1 MKKYWFLFV
10 GILASFSGFY
20 AQSIAEKYTA
30 GAFTILSK
38 QNATP
43 IYVDEQDYA
52 VIQKASVLF
61 QTDIE
66 MLTGQRPSLIKDLNY
81 SNIIIIGSLEKS
93 AIINQLIKE
102 KKINV
107 DQIKGKWEAYQIQVV
122 RQPMKGVENALVI
135 TGSDRRGTAFGVFE
149 LSQKMGV
156 SPWYWWY
163 GYVSIEAMHFTRAL
177 NTNGISWKILADHGR
192 TASAVTP
199 FPVTATTQTI
209 TANSPH
215 LEYDV
220 YLYSKDSA
228 KLELYFSPTLNF
240 HNTPEGLQYGIS
252 IDQEKLQVISLN
264 KEDNNVR
271 TWERWVA
278 NNIIIKTSGHYITK
292 PGKHTIKFWMI
303 NSGVVLQK
311 LVLDMGGVKH
321 SNLGPPETM
330 TK

>member
-1 MKKYWFLFV
+1 MDQTHIGYTYWQQPFRSRMPEVKYVLADSV
-10 GILASFSGFY
+10 GVTQAAFITVDTMSKSGLHLIPKGTKRNVFY
-20 AQSIAEKYTA
+20 EK
-30 GAFTILSK
+30 
-38 QNATP
+38 
-43 IYVDEQDYA
+43 D
-52 VIQKASVLF
+52 
-61 QTDIE
+61 
-66 MLTGQRPSLIKDLNY
+66 
-81 SNIIIIGSLEKS
+81 
-93 AIINQLIKE
+93 
-102 KKINV
+102 
-107 DQIKGKWEAYQIQVV
+107 
-122 RQPMKGVENALVI
+122 
-135 TGSDRRGTAFGVFE
+135 
-149 LSQKMGV
+149 
-156 SPWYWWY
+156 

-303 NSGVVLQK
+303 NSGVMLQK
-311 LVLDMGGVKH
+311 LVLDMGGVKQ
-321 SNLGPPETM
+321 SYLGPPETM